1 MNDNVCSEKVVN
13 LKELVGEQAEIIDA
27 INGRLDNFIANT
39 LPNIV
44 KPSEGK
50 PSATVNCFT
59 DALQSNRDGLTIA
72 LKKLDEICRTFY
84 G

>member
-1 MNDNVCSEKVVN
+1 MNDNVCPEKGVN

-27 INGRLDNFIANT
+27 INGRLDDFIANT

-44 KPSEGK
+44 KTSEGK
-50 PSATVNCFT
+50 QSATVNCFT